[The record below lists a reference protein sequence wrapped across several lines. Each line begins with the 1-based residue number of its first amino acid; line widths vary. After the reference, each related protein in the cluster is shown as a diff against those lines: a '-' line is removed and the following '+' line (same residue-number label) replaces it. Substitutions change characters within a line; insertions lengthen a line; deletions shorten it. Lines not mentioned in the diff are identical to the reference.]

1 MKKKIFAS
9 IALLALLTACDD
21 HYDDQ
26 FNINPGITDV
36 KDIAM
41 TLETSD
47 YGSISKLT
55 ANQELALSKD
65 PEGKTFVKALEA
77 VGTNHY
83 FTEEAPAEDYVPA
96 YLKSKYPNA
105 DAGSKFVVTYKLF
118 SPSDYMDDFKKLSTY
133 DLTEEDYKTV
143 WGESVKASFLSP
155 STLKKIPA
163 LLTAAVS
170 NPTDG
175 EMKVVNYAYSNLEPS
190 SGEELATV
198 YQLTKTLDQEGGRY
212 VIAAKGKDGKY
223 YPFGKLDKDSYSFGY
238 MNPAPIAVGEN
249 NVISTEDGSGWVI
262 TIAKSA
268 NGYTMLN
275 PLEKY
280 IYQQGT
286 YNSFNVSSKLPD
298 EGAEWAF
305 KSNGDGTF
313 AVSNVEKGKTIKLTY
328 TNSKFSFGSYP
339 ADMFEGKVYWTET
352 VAENDGGFKVH
363 NVSDGGAPGA
373 IWTYDSKYK
382 YWKATGYIKGNNY
395 ATESYLISPEIDL
408 TAANNPQLSFD
419 AALNYLK
426 GADASAVLG
435 VKVSKDYTGDYATAT
450 WEDVEVPNWP
460 AGNSWDMVNTG
471 GIDLSEFKGKKIH
484 FALKYTSTAKGGTTW
499 EMNNFLVE
507 EKNDYW
513 DVSLYKEILDNDIV
527 ETRSLAATR
536 ATTISPTAS
545 ALYVYDGENKT
556 WKPYTLKEAKLLVA
570 EPALYESLGADM
582 IEKPEAVLP
591 TYLKQKYPYAA
602 VGDMVAVVYNK
613 KADTPVVA
621 EYTLGEDWTE
631 TTSCKLVTTTFT
643 QDAEGISVEASMYL
657 NETFKKD
664 MGSFTIQDIFLND
677 VNWVWKLDSYGY
689 MKASAYAN
697 KANHAAE
704 SWLVSPVM
712 DFKKSKEPELL
723 FDHACRF
730 RTETPSDNLNVMVS
744 TDYSDDVKTATWTAL
759 TVENWTDGTKW
770 DFISNKIDLSAYNGQ
785 KVTIAFKYVSTDNV
799 APTWEVQNVVV
810 REKVAEGEGG
820 EEGEGGD
827 AETPAE

>member
-41 TLETSD
+41 TLATSD

-65 PEGKTFVKALEA
+65 PEGKTFVKALDA

-83 FTEEAPAEDYVPA
+83 FTEEAPAEDYIPA

-118 SPSDYMDDFKKLSTY
+118 DPSDYMDDFKKLSTY

-190 SGEELATV
+190 SGEGLATV
-198 YQLTKTLDQEGGRY
+198 YQLTKTLDKEGGRY

-223 YPFGKLDKDSYSFGY
+223 YPFGKLDKDSYSYGY

-280 IYQQGT
+280 IYQKET
-286 YNSFNVSSKLPD
+286 NNSFNVSSKLPD

-328 TNSKFSFGSYP
+328 FKDKFSFGSYP
-339 ADMFEGKVYWTET
+339 ADMFEGKVYWAET

-382 YWKATGYIKGNNY
+382 YWKATGYIKGKNY

-471 GIDLSEFKGKKIH
+471 DIDLSKFKGEKIH
-484 FALKYTSTAKGGTTW
+484 IALKYTSTDKGGTTW

-513 DVSLYKEILDNDIV
+513 DVSLYKEILDNDVV

-536 ATTISPTAS
+536 ATTVSPMAS

-664 MGSFTIQDIFLND
+664 MGSFTIQDVFLND

-799 APTWEVQNVVV
+799 APTWEVQNVIV